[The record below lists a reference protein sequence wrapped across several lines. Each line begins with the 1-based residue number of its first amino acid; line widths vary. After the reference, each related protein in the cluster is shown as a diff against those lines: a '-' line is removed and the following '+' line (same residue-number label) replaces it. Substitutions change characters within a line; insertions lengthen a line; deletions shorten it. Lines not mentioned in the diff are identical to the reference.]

1 MASAAQRNQLRDL
14 IGDPSSA
21 TQTWSD
27 AALEGYIDQNAGD
40 LYAAAA
46 YVLTIWAARLARE
59 FDFSAPEA
67 GSFSRSQQREALLA
81 MAREY
86 RKMIGSDATT
96 GFVGAGMSVG
106 DRTMSNER
114 WQTTLDVTP
123 ESAGG
128 HADPGATRVEDIEA
142 DEAI

>member
-27 AALEGYIDQNAGD
+27 AALEGYIDQNAED